1 MDVLPAPIRPTSTR
15 LDRAVVA
22 GRGAAAVLRDMS
34 AKASTGLLRQH
45 IGARVSRFF
54 ILLFVLFLA
63 LLAAGFLVVGAFPP
77 AAHRAPVEHVLS
89 NDKFH

>member
-1 MDVLPAPIRPTSTR
+1 M
-15 LDRAVVA
+15 
-22 GRGAAAVLRDMS
+22 
-34 AKASTGLLRQH
+34 
-45 IGARVSRFF
+45 SRFF
-54 ILLFVLFLA
+54 VILFVLFLA